1 MQDRATRHAWFK
13 EIILPHESALR
24 RQVRRMATAPHIDVD
39 DIVSETLA
47 RAYMT
52 QDYARIDRGRA
63 FLFTV
68 ARNLMADLARHRA
81 VIPFDLVANLDSFE
95 LSDPAPSPES
105 AAVARDELRRLQ
117 QVVDTLPVQ
126 CRSVFLLRRIEEL
139 SLQDIAVRLEL
150 SVSTVEKHLSKA
162 MALLTRGMA
171 EGEPVSKI
179 KPGMTWQRT
188 KDHR

>member
-1 MQDRATRHAWFK
+1 MHDRAARHAWFK
-13 EIILPHESALR
+13 TTILPHEPALR

-47 RAYMT
+47 RAYMA

-81 VIPFDLVANLDSFE
+81 VIPFDLVANLDSFD

-105 AAVARDELRRLQ
+105 AAVARDELRHLQ
-117 QVVDTLPVQ
+117 QVVETLPPQ
-126 CRSVFLLRRIEEL
+126 CRQVFFLRRIDEL
-139 SLQDIAVRLEL
+139 PLQEIAVRLGL
-150 SVSTVEKHLSKA
+150 SVSTVEKHLSRA

-171 EGEPVSKI
+171 EGEPVSKTP
-179 KPGMTWQRT
+179 PGQTWQRT
-188 KDHR
+188 RDNR